1 MPSESLTL
9 RLLGTPQVTRAGVPV
24 TGFISAKA
32 QGLLYYL
39 AVTGRP
45 HTREALAGLFWSDMP
60 EVQAGK
66 NLRNALSNLRSL
78 AGQNLL
84 ITRQEV
90 VFDRSSPYWLDVEA
104 FLATLGDAATRDLGA
119 LHRAVELYQGDFL
132 DGFYVGDALAFE
144 EWVLGRRSLLKGH
157 VLQALHTLVT
167 RHLERE
173 EYAAGIDYAN
183 SLLAI
188 EPWREETH
196 RHLMILLARSR
207 QRSAALAQY
216 ETCRRVLARELQV
229 EPMPETTLLYEHIRA
244 VVAPPPHNLPP
255 QPTAFVGRQ
264 AELAE
269 VARFLNNPGAQLLT
283 LVGPGGIGKTRLA
296 LQAAARCVEP
306 EAQYEAHFADGV
318 FVVPLAPG
326 LPGVAD
332 APPSLIAAMADAL
345 NFSFQGPV
353 HPQAQLL
360 AYLREKHMLLV
371 LDNFEHLVAEARQLG
386 DILRLAPGIKLLVTS
401 RVRLNLQEEW
411 LLEVT
416 GLDYPASADGQPA
429 EERRPLEAYSAIALF
444 VQQARR
450 MRPGFAL
457 DAASEPAVVRICQL
471 AEGVPLAIELAA
483 SWLRVLSGP
492 EILAE
497 LEHGLD
503 FLTSSL
509 QNIPARHRSL
519 RAVFEHSWALL
530 SPVEQAL
537 FRRLSAFRGGFRREA
552 AAAVVGASLPLLAGL
567 ADKSLVR
574 RNADGRYEV
583 HELLRQY
590 ADEHLRA
597 DPAEFAQVHDQH
609 CHYYADLL
617 TTYQPQLR
625 GAGPELQA
633 AMAVLNAEREN
644 VRAAWNW
651 AVEHRR
657 IVEINQFM
665 DCL

>member
-1 MPSESLTL
+1 MSALLTL
-9 RLLGTPQVTRAGVPV
+9 RLLGTPQVSRDGSPL

-45 HTREALAGLFWSDMP
+45 HTREALAGLFWGDMP
-60 EVQAGK
+60 EAQAAK
-66 NLRNALSNLRSL
+66 NLRNVLSNLRAL
-78 AGQNLL
+78 AGAQLL

-90 VFDRSSPYWLDVEA
+90 TFDRASPYWLDVEL

-132 DGFYVGDALAFE
+132 DGFYVGEALAFE
-144 EWVLGRRSLLKGH
+144 EWVLGRRALLKGH

-196 RHLMILLARSR
+196 RHLMVLLARSR

-229 EPMPETTLLYEHIRA
+229 EPMPETTALYEHIRA
-244 VVAPPPHNLPP
+244 AAAPPPHNLPP

-264 AELAE
+264 PELAE
-269 VARFLNNPGAQLLT
+269 VARFLSNPGAQLLT

-306 EAQYEAHFADGV
+306 EASYDTHFADGV
-318 FVVPLAPG
+318 FVVPLAVG
-326 LPGVAD
+326 LPGMGE

-345 NFSFQGPV
+345 HFSFQGPV

-360 AYLREKHMLLV
+360 GYLREKHMLLV

-401 RVRLNLQEEW
+401 RTRLNLQEEW
-411 LLEVT
+411 LLELT
-416 GLDYPASADGQPA
+416 GLEYPAGDPQSLAA
-429 EERRPLEAYSAIALF
+429 EARPLEAYSAIALF

-450 MRPGFAL
+450 VRPGFVL
-457 DAASEPAVVRICQL
+457 QPASEPAVVRICQL

-497 LEHGLD
+497 LEQGLD

-509 QNIPARHRSL
+509 QNVPARHRSL

-530 SPVEQAL
+530 LPLEQSL
-537 FRRLSAFRGGFRREA
+537 FQRLSVFRGGFRREA
-552 AAAVVGASLPLLAGL
+552 AAAVVGASLLLLAGL
-567 ADKSLVR
+567 ADKSLLR
-574 RNADGRYEV
+574 RNAEGRYEV

-590 ADEHLRA
+590 AEEHLRSTA
-597 DPAEFAQVHDQH
+597 GEFEQVHDQH
-609 CHYYADLL
+609 CRYYADLL
-617 TTYQPQLR
+617 AAYQPQLQGS
-625 GAGPELQA
+625 GAELQA
-633 AMAVLNAEREN
+633 AMAALHAEQEN

-651 AVEHRR
+651 AVEHRK
-657 IVEINQFM
+657 ILEINQFM